1 MSGWYGSMPLGAADL
16 GHPHETDG
24 DFYRAHELSQEQAA
38 GMSDAELHPPVSTSN
53 GSRMPGWANT
63 RNAKLAGMGLVAG
76 AVVGVVIV
84 PFLANRKI
92 ISKSKTWQVA
102 AAGAAFASPIVAAY
116 A

>member
-1 MSGWYGSMPLGAADL
+1 MASGWMELGKMDP
-16 GHPHETDG
+16 GHPGSPPEEAVIQQSG
-24 DFYRAHELSQEQAA
+24 
-38 GMSDAELHPPVSTSN
+38 GMSLPA
-53 GSRMPGWANT
+53 WANS

-84 PFLANRKI
+84 PFLANRTI

>member
-1 MSGWYGSMPLGAADL
+1 MASGWMEL
-16 GHPHETDG
+16 GHLDPGVPGSVVEHGHTEP
-24 DFYRAHELSQEQAA
+24 LVQQSS
-38 GMSDAELHPPVSTSN
+38 GMSLPA
-53 GSRMPGWANT
+53 WANS

-76 AVVGVVIV
+76 AVVGVVVV